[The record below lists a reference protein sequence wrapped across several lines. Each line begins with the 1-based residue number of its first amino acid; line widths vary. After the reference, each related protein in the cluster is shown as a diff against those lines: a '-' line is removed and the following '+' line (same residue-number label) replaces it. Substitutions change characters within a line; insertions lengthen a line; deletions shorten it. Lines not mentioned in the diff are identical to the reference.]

1 LSFEGKTKKLYNK
14 KMKIGEWRETSFWDD
29 IWCSSQPLKSLF
41 PNLYEIFNEQKMSI
55 AYANDIIWS
64 LSFRKWLNED
74 QQMHRHEK
82 HDLILTC
89 QVGVGRDKLVW
100 SCNILDI

>member
-1 LSFEGKTKKLYNK
+1 
-14 KMKIGEWRETSFWDD
+14 
-29 IWCSSQPLKSLF
+29 
-41 PNLYEIFNEQKMSI
+41 
-55 AYANDIIWS
+55 
-64 LSFRKWLNED
+64 
-74 QQMHRHEK
+74 MHRHEM